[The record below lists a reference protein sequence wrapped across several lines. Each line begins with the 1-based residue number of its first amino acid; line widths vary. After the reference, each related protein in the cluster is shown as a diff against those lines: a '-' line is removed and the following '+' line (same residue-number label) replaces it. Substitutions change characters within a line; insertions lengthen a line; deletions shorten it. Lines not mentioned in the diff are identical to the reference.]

1 LRGEKPDLHWG
12 TMILRRYVQKL
23 HSVTTNFDS
32 RALSEVGFRR
42 DNETSLTP
50 EDLEEGYERV
60 AAKEITAT
68 ADGPVQGEAEEAI
81 LRSLEDQLR
90 ELEADGAV
98 VVVENEQGVDYPK
111 TRSSTSNIIVEGEN
125 RFLFR
130 YTVDPPIRA
139 TVYRR
144 RQG

>member
-1 LRGEKPDLHWG
+1 LRGEKPDLHGG
-12 TMILRRYVQKL
+12 TMILRRYGQQL
-23 HSVTTNFDS
+23 HSVTTNFDPH
-32 RALSEVGFRR
+32 ALSEVGFRR
-42 DNETSLTP
+42 DNETSMTP
-50 EDLEEGYERV
+50 AELADGYERV
-60 AAKEITAT
+60 DAKEITAT
-68 ADGPVQGEAEEAI
+68 AEGPVQAEVEDTI
-81 LRSLEDQLR
+81 LKSLETQLR

-111 TRSSTSNIIVEGEN
+111 TRSSTSNIIVDGEN

-130 YTVDPPIRA
+130 YTVDPPIKA

>member
-1 LRGEKPDLHWG
+1 
-12 TMILRRYVQKL
+12 MILRRYGQQL
-23 HSVTTNFDS
+23 HSVTTNFDP

-50 EDLEEGYERV
+50 AELESDFDRID
-60 AAKEITAT
+60 AREITAT
-68 ADGPVQGEAEEAI
+68 AEGPVQAEAEEAI
-81 LRSLEDQLR
+81 LKSLERQLT
-90 ELEADGAV
+90 ELTADGAV

-111 TRSSTSNIIVEGEN
+111 TRSTATSIVVDGEN

-130 YTVDPPIRA
+130 YTVDPPIKA